1 MKTNLG
7 IVGLPNVGKST
18 VFNALVQ
25 TAKAEVANYPFCTI
39 NPNIGV
45 VNVPD
50 ERLLKIAEGERS
62 QKITPTV
69 IEFVDIAGL
78 VRGASKGE
86 GLGNQFLGYIR
97 QVSAIAQVIRG
108 FENKDIVH
116 VEGEV
121 DPLRD
126 SEIVEIELI
135 LADLQTIEKRLQK
148 TLKIS
153 KTDKKARKE
162 LETLEKAKTIL
173 EDLKLLRKFLTDF
186 SPEERHFLEREL
198 FLLTVKPMMY
208 VLNIGEEDL
217 PEPEKNPKFKKI
229 KEKAEEELIP
239 LVFVC
244 GKVEQEVLNLPE
256 KERREYLELVG
267 IKESA
272 LNQVLKI
279 GYTLLDLITFF
290 TANLREARAW
300 AVKRGTRAKEAA
312 REIHSDME
320 RGFIAAEV
328 INFEKYSLI
337 GSFQKA
343 RELGAVRIEGKD
355 YLVEDGDIVL
365 FKFNV

>member
-1 MKTNLG
+1 MKTNIG

-18 VFNALVQ
+18 IFNALVQ

-50 ERLLKIAEGERS
+50 ERLLKIAEGEKS
-62 QKITPTV
+62 KKITPAV

-78 VRGASKGE
+78 VKGASKGE

-108 FENKDIVH
+108 FENRDIVH

-121 DPLRD
+121 DPFRD

-135 LADLQTIEKRLQK
+135 MADLQTIEKRLQK
-148 TLKIS
+148 TLKVY
-153 KTDKKARKE
+153 KTDKKAKRE
-162 LETLEKAKTIL
+162 LEILEKAKAIL
-173 EDLKLLRKFLTDF
+173 EDLKLLRRCLEDF
-186 SPEERHFLEREL
+186 TPEEKYLLEKEL
-198 FLLTVKPMMY
+198 FLLTIKPMMY
-208 VLNIGEEDL
+208 ILNIGEEDL

-229 KEKAEEELIP
+229 REKAERDLIP
-239 LVFVC
+239 LVFIC
-244 GKVEQEVLNLPE
+244 GKIEQEILNIPE
-256 KERREYLELVG
+256 EERKEYLELLG
-267 IKESA
+267 IKESGF
-272 LNQVLKI
+272 NQVLKI
-279 GYTLLDLITFF
+279 SHKLLDLITFF
-290 TANLREARAW
+290 TANSKETRAW
-300 AVKRGTRAKEAA
+300 SVKRGTKAKEAA
-312 REIHSDME
+312 GEIHSDME
-320 RGFIAAEV
+320 KGFIAAEV
-328 INFEKYSLI
+328 INFEKYAQI

-355 YLVEDGDIVL
+355 YPVEDGDIIL